1 MFRKEIKYTDYNG
14 NERTET
20 HYFNLNETELT
31 KMELSINGGFTAY
44 MDQLLEAQDTAKMM
58 TIVDEII
65 DRSYGRKSLDGRLFE
80 KSPEILAEFK
90 SSEAYNKFFVE
101 TAMDQEKVTEFILGV
116 MPNNFQEKMA
126 EAAKA
131 GVLGDA
137 KLNESQKQVLMDAM
151 AKTAGTASVVAEG
164 TNNITEMIPAD
175 SQQ

>member
-1 MFRKEIKYTDYNG
+1 MYIKEIKYTDYNG
-14 NERTET
+14 NERTEK

-44 MDQLLEAQDTAKMM
+44 MDQLLEAQDTSRMM
-58 TIVDEII
+58 QIVDEII
-65 DRSYGRKSLDGRLFE
+65 DRSYGRKSLDGHLFE
-80 KSPEILAEFK
+80 KSPQILAEFK
-90 SSEAYNKFFVE
+90 ASEAYNKFFIE

-116 MPNNFQEKMA
+116 MPDNFQAKMA

-137 KLNESQKQVLMDAM
+137 KLNESQRQVLMDAM
-151 AKTAGTASVVAEG
+151 AKTAGTASVVTDC
-164 TNNITEMIPAD
+164 TNNITEMTPAD